1 MKEINMLTGRC
12 SLYVL
17 FAAAMVCCAVGCK
30 DPCDGTQSCPGL
42 QLPWYRD
49 ADGDGYSDGIK
60 VCSLSQPGAGYYLT
74 CQLVGPEVDCND
86 ADPNV
91 YSGATGVCDGVDN
104 NCDGQ
109 IDEGLKITFYRD
121 LDGDG
126 YGNTVESTPACS
138 APAGYV
144 AKSGDC
150 DDSNAAMHPGTQ
162 EVCDDGI
169 DNNCDGI
176 VDNCTNPP
184 ATVWKP
190 RPGTSW
196 QWQLTGTIDTSFD
209 VDMYDIDLFDSS
221 ASLIEQL
228 HNDGRIVI
236 CYFSA
241 GSWEDW
247 RPDADKYPSSVK
259 GKALEG
265 WPDEKWLD
273 IRNIDVLGP
282 LIDARLDMAVSKGCD
297 GVEPDNVDAYTNDS
311 GFPLTAN
318 DQLQFNRWLA
328 EHAHARELS
337 VGLKNDLDQVS
348 QLVDDFDWALNEQ
361 CFEYDECDMLL
372 PFVKAG
378 KAVFGVEY
386 ELDTAEFCAQANAMD
401 FDWLKKNYDLDAE
414 RESCR

>member
-1 MKEINMLTGRC
+1 MALKAVPDCSCLGSGMPMATVILTASRFAHC
-12 SLYVL
+12 RSREQAITSLVSWRDQKL
-17 FAAAMVCCAVGCK
+17 TVM
-30 DPCDGTQSCPGL
+30 TQTPMCN
-42 QLPWYRD
+42 
-49 ADGDGYSDGIK
+49 
-60 VCSLSQPGAGYYLT
+60 PGAT
-74 CQLVGPEVDCND
+74 E
-86 ADPNV
+86 
-91 YSGATGVCDGVDN
+91 VCDGVDN

-109 IDEGLKITFYRD
+109 IDEDVKITFYRD
-121 LDGDG
+121 LDDDG
-126 YGNTVESTPACS
+126 YGNTEVSTLACS

-150 DDSNAAMHPGTQ
+150 DDSNAAVHPGAQ

-247 RPDADKYPSSVK
+247 RPDADNYPPSVK

-328 EHAHARELS
+328 AARPCPRT
-337 VGLKNDLDQVS
+337 VGWSEK
-348 QLVDDFDWALNEQ
+348 
-361 CFEYDECDMLL
+361 
-372 PFVKAG
+372 
-378 KAVFGVEY
+378 
-386 ELDTAEFCAQANAMD
+386 
-401 FDWLKKNYDLDAE
+401 
-414 RESCR
+414 

>member
-1 MKEINMLTGRC
+1 M
-12 SLYVL
+12 
-17 FAAAMVCCAVGCK
+17 
-30 DPCDGTQSCPGL
+30 
-42 QLPWYRD
+42 
-49 ADGDGYSDGIK
+49 
-60 VCSLSQPGAGYYLT
+60 
-74 CQLVGPEVDCND
+74 
-86 ADPNV
+86 
-91 YSGATGVCDGVDN
+91 CDGVDN

-109 IDEGLKITFYRD
+109 IDEGLKSTFYRD
-121 LDGDG
+121 LDDDG
-126 YGNTVESTPACS
+126 YGNTAESTPACS

-144 AKSGDC
+144 VKSGDC
-150 DDSNAAMHPGTQ
+150 DDSNAAVHSGVQ

-169 DNNCDGI
+169 DNNCDGA

-196 QWQLTGTIDTSFD
+196 QWQLTGPIDISFD

-221 ASLIEQL
+221 ASFIKQL
-228 HNDGRIVI
+228 HNDGRVVV

-247 RPDADKYPSSVK
+247 RPDAANYPSTVK
-259 GKALEG
+259 GKTLEG

-282 LIDARLDMAVSKGCD
+282 LIDARLDLAVSKGCD

-318 DQLQFNRWLA
+318 DQLQFNRLLA

-348 QLVDDFDWALNEQ
+348 QLVEDFDWALNEQ

-372 PFVKAG
+372 PFVEAG

-386 ELDTAEFCAQANAMD
+386 ELDPSEFCAEAIAMD